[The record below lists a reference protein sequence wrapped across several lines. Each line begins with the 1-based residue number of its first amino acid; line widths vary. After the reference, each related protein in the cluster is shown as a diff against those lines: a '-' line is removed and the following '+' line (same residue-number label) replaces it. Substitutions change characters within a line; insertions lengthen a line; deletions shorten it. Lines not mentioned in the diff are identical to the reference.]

1 MGRPEREEVTMSL
14 SSNRRRLALA
24 CMAVV
29 CLNLAGIAQ
38 GQAQVEVT
46 YATFLDP
53 NNHNDP
59 RAAAQSKM
67 IEAFEKANPM
77 IKIKV
82 MVDGTQ
88 QASFRALRARS
99 AIPDV
104 MRHSNYYMLEAA
116 NTGSLLKLDDLI
128 KRDGI
133 SETDWLLPLSL
144 TRVNDGVYGLQQDF
158 RIPILIYRK
167 SLLSKAGV
175 TPPRVWDDVCPTAS
189 KMTSGS
195 VVGYAVPLGSSGGLG
210 GAQPLTE
217 NMFGSM
223 VTESDGNYFSADGR
237 SIEFSRD
244 SFIRTAKTIKG
255 LYACNAAPATS
266 MQFGYT
272 EIHDGLRSGNVAMA
286 TFGLFRYRAIE
297 TGGAG
302 DDLAWAPPPAYKPD
316 GKMVVYGFQLTINA
330 NSTQKEAAWQFAKF
344 MTSPEGQAIAA
355 EGGEVVARASVY
367 ADPKL
372 SASVTERQR
381 AWANL
386 VRERGRFVSYPVL
399 STNFNQVLGDAMQ
412 RMILSNGTPEAAYDE
427 VVAKYNEA
435 VRKSVTP

>member
-1 MGRPEREEVTMSL
+1 MKTSPTAGSKL
-14 SSNRRRLALA
+14 DCRRIAMA
-24 CMAVV
+24 CFAVFGV
-29 CLNLAGIAQ
+29 IWSGGA
-38 GQAQVEVT
+38 QAQVEVT

-53 NNHNDP
+53 NNRNDP
-59 RAAAQSKM
+59 RAAAQTKM
-67 IEAFEKANPM
+67 IEAFEKANPT
-77 IKIKV
+77 IKVKV

-99 AIPDV
+99 ATPDV

-128 KRDGI
+128 KRDAV
-133 SETDWLLPLSL
+133 SETDWLLPLSV
-144 TRVNDGVYGLQQDF
+144 TRVKDGAYGLQQDF

-167 SLLSKAGV
+167 SLVSKAGV
-175 TPPRVWDDVCPTAS
+175 APPKVWDDVCPAAS
-189 KMTSGS
+189 KMTAGS
-195 VVGYAVPLGSSGGLG
+195 VVGYPVPLGSSGGLG
-210 GAQPLTE
+210 GAQPLAE

-223 VTESDGNYFSADGR
+223 VTENDGKYFSADGR

-244 SFIRTAKTIKG
+244 SFIRTAKTIKD

-272 EIHDGLRSGNVAMA
+272 EIHDGLRAGNVAMA

-302 DDLAWAPPPAYKPD
+302 DDLSWAQPPAYKAD

-330 NSTQKEAAWQFAKF
+330 NTAQKEAAWQFVKF

-355 EGGEVVARASVY
+355 EGGEVVARASIY
-367 ADPKL
+367 GDAKL
-372 SASVTERQR
+372 SAAVTERQR
-381 AWANL
+381 AWASL
-386 VRERGRFVSYPVL
+386 VRERGRFVNYPVL
-399 STNFNQVLGDAMQ
+399 SMNFNQALGDALQ

-435 VRKSVTP
+435 VRKSGSP